1 MSKIMGKIR
10 LLSSLPGFTGT
21 QLSHIFQN
29 FILSIFFMFYLA
41 IHMTKL
47 WDHLNLK
54 NSFSSF
60 FFYFLEELIYY
71 RLRAQ
76 HFPNHL
82 MESGTEKI

>member
-1 MSKIMGKIR
+1 
-10 LLSSLPGFTGT
+10 
-21 QLSHIFQN
+21 
-29 FILSIFFMFYLA
+29 MFYLA

-54 NSFSSF
+54 NSFFSF

>member
-1 MSKIMGKIR
+1 
-10 LLSSLPGFTGT
+10 
-21 QLSHIFQN
+21 
-29 FILSIFFMFYLA
+29 
-41 IHMTKL
+41 MTKL

-54 NSFSSF
+54 NSFFSF

-82 MESGTEKI
+82 MESGTEKIKQMQHRANKSSVA